1 MANCTSKQKVS
12 NASTSVSIPVYTNSK
27 INFEAELIE
36 SIFSVYSCPISN
48 SVIIDR
54 RKQTKENNPFTLH
67 DIKTTFSNEKGS
79 RWRPIKFQEDPKHN
93 KGNIKH
99 WFYGNKQG

>member
-54 RKQTKENNPFTLH
+54 RK
-67 DIKTTFSNEKGS
+67 
-79 RWRPIKFQEDPKHN
+79 
-93 KGNIKH
+93 
-99 WFYGNKQG
+99 